1 LYAFRPEPPVS
12 VDEFQRTSMLL
23 QLAVLATSPLGTD
36 GAVPSPPG
44 IVVVGVV
51 VVGVVVVT
59 VDGAGQDVGAEH
71 LFAMKMPGWSFRG
84 AWHAQQ

>member
-44 IVVVGVV
+44 IVVV
-51 VVGVVVVT
+51 VGVVVVT
-59 VDGAGQDVGAEH
+59 VDGAGQDAGAEH
-71 LFAMKMPGWSFRG
+71 LFAMKMPGASFRG
-84 AWHAQQ
+84 ASHAAQ